1 MANYFKISGY
11 WKDEDNSEFSG
22 YIVTDSDSVDEENDD
37 LIFFY
42 GLSENELKEAIE
54 LGEDTALEFVIT
66 SYELTSL

>member
-11 WKDEDNSEFSG
+11 WKGEDDSEFSD
-22 YIVTDSDSVDEENDD
+22 YIVTDIDNVDEENDD

-42 GLSENELKEAIE
+42 GLSENELKEAVE
-54 LGEDTALEFVIT
+54 LGENTALEFVIT